1 MFGRTERPEPD
12 AIEVIIGPRATF
24 SGVLR
29 CDASI
34 RIDGGVESG
43 RIETSANVILT
54 ESARAECD
62 ITAKNVSIRVLF
74 RGVLRAQRVELLSG
88 SQVYGALHVGSFY
101 MDDGV
106 QMHAELDIQGGGRRQ
121 RTEAPAKLESKTPIP
136 VVEPGEKTSSQ

>member
-1 MFGRTERPEPD
+1 MFGRTDRPEPD

-24 SGVLR
+24 SGILR

-54 ESARAECD
+54 ESARVECD
-62 ITAKNVSIRVLF
+62 ITAKNVSIRGLF

-106 QMHAELDIQGGGRRQ
+106 QMHAELDIQGPKRR
-121 RTEAPAKLESKTPIP
+121 RTASALRLESKAPIP
-136 VVEPGEKTSSQ
+136 VVESNEKTSSQ

>member
-24 SGVLR
+24 NGILR

-43 RIETSANVILT
+43 RIETLANVILT

-62 ITAKNVSIRVLF
+62 ITAKNVSIRGLF

-106 QMHAELDIQGGGRRQ
+106 QMHAELDIQGSRRKPV
-121 RTEAPAKLESKTPIP
+121 EASPRLESKAPIP
-136 VVEPGEKTSSQ
+136 VVNPGNESE